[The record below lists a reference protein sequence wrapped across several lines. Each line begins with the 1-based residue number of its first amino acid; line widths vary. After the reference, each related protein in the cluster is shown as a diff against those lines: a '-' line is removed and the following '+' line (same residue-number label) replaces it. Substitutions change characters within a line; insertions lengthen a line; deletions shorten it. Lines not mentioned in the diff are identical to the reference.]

1 MGKKPM
7 TLSAFLLSIIGD
19 YTVYLRILFP
29 IGIFTLYLGFG
40 KISLNL
46 SVLSPG

>member
-1 MGKKPM
+1 MEKKPI
-7 TLSAFLLSIIGD
+7 TLSAFSLGIINN

-29 IGIFTLYLGFG
+29 IGTFILYLGFG

-46 SVLSPG
+46 LVLSPG